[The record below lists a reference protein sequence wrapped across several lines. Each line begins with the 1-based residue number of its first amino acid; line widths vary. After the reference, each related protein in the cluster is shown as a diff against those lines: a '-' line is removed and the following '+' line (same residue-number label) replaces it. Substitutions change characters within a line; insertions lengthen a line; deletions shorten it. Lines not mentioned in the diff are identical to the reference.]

1 MMDFLGDIMGG
12 EVCGRH
18 GNLHGR
24 VKFQQA
30 LAEQVFSYFFLTG
43 LGHYEFCVCIGEI
56 DSI

>member
-24 VKFQQA
+24 ENFNKFFQNK
-30 LAEQVFSYFFLTG
+30 YFFLTG